1 MTHLYHHK
9 SKIKSTHQKKCEWKR
24 SVWWRCSL
32 KLSTICKW
40 CGWWLM
46 CFYIANVLMENVLQS
61 STYNAYIFYIENDR
75 WRERTGTIRIMYALF
90 ILLFNCNEFKRK
102 YVQSI
107 SIIVVYGIDRVYQC
121 YNALCGC
128 VHVLRSIICLLPSIC
143 VWIWMHDMLKV
154 KGTCCSWLICMWNT
168 ILALSR

>member
-61 STYNAYIFYIENDR
+61 TTYNAYIFYIENDR

-107 SIIVVYGIDRVYQC
+107 SIIVVLIEFISVIMPCVVVYTYWDRLFVCSRVFAYEYEC
-121 YNALCGC
+121 T
-128 VHVLRSIICLLPSIC
+128 IC
-143 VWIWMHDMLKV
+143 
-154 KGTCCSWLICMWNT
+154 
-168 ILALSR
+168 